1 MEIII
6 ALSLFF
12 AAAIIFTVLITKHI
26 FAQSNW
32 VGNLIISN
40 DPEEEFMS
48 LELKKNPNE
57 LLNKR
62 FIVLQVKEKN

>member
-12 AAAIIFTVLITKHI
+12 AAVIIFAVLITKHI
-26 FAQSNW
+26 FVNSNW
-32 VGNLIISN
+32 VGNLVISN

-48 LELKKNPNE
+48 LELKKDPNE
-57 LLNKR
+57 LLKKR
-62 FIVLQVKEKN
+62 FIVLQVKEK